1 MPLIMAKQLKKDD
14 NLVFFCG
21 ITGTSKHPK
30 EKHALFEKNEAD
42 LILNSIDDLP
52 KVLNLD

>member
-1 MPLIMAKQLKKDD
+1 MAKQLKKDGT
-14 NLVFFCG
+14 LVFFCG
-21 ITGTSKHPK
+21 ITGSSKHPK

-42 LILNSIDDLP
+42 LILNSIIDLP